1 MALLLLS
8 ANTGGATEVMLGDWP
23 ICLRISAIVWACAA
37 EDASPSGK
45 VTSTCTGP
53 SAPGPSASAA
63 ADTPARISCDES
75 NWRSRLLPSTIDSAG
90 TAIAIRTADAAIAD
104 AHGRRITQPIQ

>member
-8 ANTGGATEVMLGDWP
+8 ANTGGATEMILGAWP
-23 ICLRISAIVWACAA
+23 ICLLICGDRLGVRG
-37 EDASPSGK
+37 EDAPPSGK

-75 NWRSRLLPSTIDSAG
+75 NWRSRLLPNTIDSAG
-90 TAIAIRTADAAIAD
+90 TAIAIRTADAVIAD
-104 AHGRRITQPIQ
+104 AHGRRITPPIQ